1 MRLPDPDDVA
11 PVPEEVIDLLP
22 ELLAAPARRFSHSY
36 ERDIFIT
43 TALPICAGCAL
54 NVQLRY
60 GGIPQF
66 LNLYTVTLAPAGAGK
81 GRPARLARQLGEP
94 LNQRLENKYK
104 KELARWKEVRETPG
118 PTPEPPAHVRLFVAG
133 DVSGPALKKALDDA
147 PHLVICETEIATLTE
162 ALGGSYGGFRNVL
175 RKGFHN
181 ETIAAERKS
190 VSSHYIPDPAPGMA
204 LSGTPGAF
212 TELIG
217 GLEDGLFSRIAPYL
231 HVRESPFR
239 SQFGTEV
246 DRDLERTLHRGGNRL
261 NELYS
266 RMRERDEPATIHFPE
281 ETRDVVNT
289 ALGKLDQRFRE
300 TQVPQPLRAN
310 LKRAGLAT
318 VRLAGLFRILRLLDE
333 KKDLIPDG
341 HPIRPRQP
349 DIEAALLLAGTYLH
363 HAVLVGSSLA
373 DEGARATS
381 NEQQRTFLRRL
392 PSGEFSTDTAEEIAE
407 DVGVGPRTG
416 RRWLQNFVEEDVL
429 DDVRH
434 GVYRKRST
442 EKESAL
448 PVLPILRDLLQA
460 PAGGP

>member
-1 MRLPDPDDVA
+1 MRLPNLEDVA
-11 PVPEEVIDLLP
+11 PIPEEVVDLLP
-22 ELLAAPARRFSHSY
+22 ELLAGPARRFSQSY

-54 NVQLRY
+54 NTQLRY

-94 LNQRLENKYK
+94 LNQRLENEYK
-104 KELARWKEVRETPG
+104 KKLARWKKVRDAPG

-181 ETIAAERKS
+181 ETIAVERKS
-190 VSSHYIPDPAPGMA
+190 VSSHYIPDPAPGMT
-204 LSGTPGAF
+204 LSGTPGTF

-246 DRDLERTLHRGGNRL
+246 DRDLERILDRGGNRL
-261 NELYS
+261 DELYS
-266 RMRERDEPATIHFPE
+266 RTRERDEPARIHFSE
-281 ETRDVVNT
+281 EARNVINT
-289 ALGKLDQRFRE
+289 ALGELDQRFRE

-310 LKRAGLAT
+310 LKRAGLVT
-318 VRLAGLFRILRLLDE
+318 VRLAGLFRILRLLDK
-333 KKDLIPDG
+333 KKDLAPDG
-341 HPIRPRQP
+341 QPIRPRQP

-363 HAVLVGSSLA
+363 HAVLVGSLLA
-373 DEGARATS
+373 DEGAHATS
-381 NEQQRTFLRRL
+381 NEQQRAFLRKL
-392 PSGEFSTDTAEEIAE
+392 PSGEFSTDTAEGVAE
-407 DVGVGPRTG
+407 DVGVDPRTG
-416 RRWLQNFVEEDVL
+416 RRWLQSLVNKGVL
-429 DDVRH
+429 VDVRH

-442 EKESAL
+442 EKERVL
-448 PVLPILRDLLQA
+448 PVLPVLRNLLRA
-460 PAGGP
+460 PTGGF